1 MGITA
6 HSAVCCFDLTAPP
19 GATVRIMCLSSMN
32 LGPLTWRPSFFG
44 VACPHSLGAVGGQKA
59 PKRDGDHGSP
69 CPVLVISTQS
79 KKGHAM
85 IPAVFALGLATG
97 IALTT
102 AFALGLL
109 PLLYLSN
116 SKSLH

>member
-1 MGITA
+1 MMA
-6 HSAVCCFDLTAPP
+6 ASATKRISKMIRCMATSTGTRGYRQRLRCAVALSGPP
-19 GATVRIMCLSSMN
+19 PRQCRG
-32 LGPLTWRPSFFG
+32 W
-44 VACPHSLGAVGGQKA
+44 KA

-97 IALTT
+97 IALTP

-109 PLLYLSN
+109 PLLSI
-116 SKSLH
+116 